1 MDEATPAPEAVL
13 MPRFEVVLEII
24 ADVMPALA
32 RVLDI
37 TGEDAPETATV
48 LELIVES
55 VARAWGSPR
64 NHC

>member
-1 MDEATPAPEAVL
+1 MDEATPALEAVL
-13 MPRFEVVLEII
+13 MPRFEVALEII
-24 ADVMPALA
+24 VDVMPALA

-37 TGEDAPETATV
+37 TSGDVPEIATV

-55 VARAWGSPR
+55 VARAWRGPR